1 MAGKDAKKTSKNK
14 QRGRPSKELVTLR
27 CLAAMGGRVRLKD
40 LVHELDSAIVARIP
54 ESTSRTHLK
63 RLMQRGVSLF
73 WRLRLAPVIE
83 ERLSDTF
90 TGRLLKSVLGGR
102 AKFVDQTY
110 VYSINTMTPL
120 DMMALIALTLHLASY
135 LLTGALHRD
144 PHLSMILIIINL
156 SVLAITLIPRMI
168 TGNILK
174 RRLGISRN
182 IKLTIGTPDGKKVE
196 RKFRADT
203 KVMEVIKWAAAE
215 LYGDKDVD
223 VTEYILQ
230 HEGGKELDRYAK
242 LWGFDELWIRSG
254 NDRSKGPYLVLVRG
268 RKK

>member
-120 DMMALIALTLHLASY
+120 DTMALIALTLYLTSY
-135 LLTGALHRD
+135 LLTGALHWD
-144 PHLSMILIIINL
+144 PHLSIILIIINL
-156 SVLAITLIPRMI
+156 SVLAITVIPRMI
-168 TGNILK
+168 TGSILK

-182 IKLTIGTPDGKKVE
+182 IKLIIGTPDGKKVG

-203 KVMEVIKWAAAE
+203 KVMEVVKWAATF
-215 LYGDKDVD
+215 LYGDRDAD
-223 VTEYILQ
+223 VTDYMLLYED
-230 HEGGKELDRYAK
+230 KELNRYAK
-242 LWGFDELWIRSG
+242 LWEYDELWMRSG
-254 NDRSKGPYLVLVRG
+254 NNRSKGPNLVLIH
-268 RKK
+268 RKKK

>member
-14 QRGRPSKELVTLR
+14 QRGRPSKEQVTLR

-135 LLTGALHRD
+135 LLTGALHWD
-144 PHLSMILIIINL
+144 PHLSIILIIINL

-168 TGNILK
+168 TGSILK

-182 IKLTIGTPDGKKVE
+182 IKLTIGTPDGKKVG

-203 KVMEVIKWAAAE
+203 KVMEVVKWAATF
-215 LYGDKDVD
+215 LYGDKDAD
-223 VTEYILQ
+223 VTDYMLLYE
-230 HEGGKELDRYAK
+230 GKELNRYAK
-242 LWGFDELWIRSG
+242 LWEYDELWMRSG
-254 NDRSKGPYLVLVRG
+254 NNRLKGPNLVLIH
-268 RKK
+268 RKKK

>member
-90 TGRLLKSVLGGR
+90 TGRLLKSVLGGK

-135 LLTGALHRD
+135 LLTGALHWD
-144 PHLSMILIIINL
+144 PHLSIILIIINL
-156 SVLAITLIPRMI
+156 SVLAITVIPRMI
-168 TGNILK
+168 TGSILK

-182 IKLTIGTPDGKKVE
+182 IKLTIGTPDGKKVG

-203 KVMEVIKWAAAE
+203 KVMEVVKWAATF
-215 LYGDKDVD
+215 LYGDKDAD
-223 VTEYILQ
+223 VTDYMLLYED
-230 HEGGKELDRYAK
+230 KELNRYAK
-242 LWGFDELWIRSG
+242 LWEYDELWMRSG
-254 NDRSKGPYLVLVRG
+254 NNRSKEPYLVVIR
-268 RKK
+268 RKKK

>member
-1 MAGKDAKKTSKNK
+1 MARRKAEKTSKNK

-110 VYSINTMTPL
+110 VYSINTTTPL
-120 DMMALIALTLHLASY
+120 DTMALIALTLYLASY
-135 LLTGALHRD
+135 LLTGALHWD
-144 PHLSMILIIINL
+144 PHLSIILIIINL
-156 SVLAITLIPRMI
+156 SVLAITVIPRMI
-168 TGNILK
+168 TGSILK

-182 IKLTIGTPDGKKVE
+182 IKLTIGTPDGKKVG

-203 KVMEVIKWAAAE
+203 KLMEVIKWAATE
-215 LYGDKDVD
+215 LYGDKNADIS
-223 VTEYILQ
+223 EYMLQ
-230 HEGGKELDRYAK
+230 YGGKDLDRYAK
-242 LWGFDELWIRSG
+242 LWEFDELWIRNG
-254 NDRSKGPYLVLVRG
+254 NDRSKGPYLVLVRK